1 MLHFIAFFSVDN
13 ELEIGRGEINALG
26 DDKEIVELIKK
37 LQDSN
42 EYVKIYNLS
51 ETGFNTLLPSI
62 SDLVDDYNDEELD
75 GGMWSINFDWEDEKS
90 LVEYLNGEFEEKIV
104 NAVTANANKYL
115 ENTIE
120 TENGTIYRKDDWEN
134 ADPDEII
141 YIGEF
146 GLTELDKLIEEGKN
160 PTDAEL
166 IEQNIA
172 SSKNT
177 IRAEIKQYYPE
188 ATDEWIDK
196 HDLIAD
202 IMEFASWEYTATV
215 VAQID
220 EWDIWDDYPEK

>member
-1 MLHFIAFFSVDN
+1 MVSIYKNDIGNIVMVFTDESRIQLKGTLANILEEMRIVASGDVVTNVDVEKCSEAIADLQMLFG
-13 ELEIGRGEINALG
+13 ELLEQ
-26 DDKEIVELIKK
+26 K
-37 LQDSN
+37 
-42 EYVKIYNLS
+42 
-51 ETGFNTLLPSI
+51 
-62 SDLVDDYNDEELD
+62 
-75 GGMWSINFDWEDEKS
+75 
-90 LVEYLNGEFEEKIV
+90 EEKIV

-146 GLTELDKLIEEGKN
+146 GLTELDKMIETGKN

-172 SSKNT
+172 SSKNS

-215 VAQID
+215 VDQID

>member
-1 MLHFIAFFSVDN
+1 MVSIYKNDIGNIVMVFTDESRIQLKGTLANILEEMRIVASGDVVTNVDVEKCSEAIADLQMLFG
-13 ELEIGRGEINALG
+13 ELLEQ
-26 DDKEIVELIKK
+26 K
-37 LQDSN
+37 
-42 EYVKIYNLS
+42 
-51 ETGFNTLLPSI
+51 
-62 SDLVDDYNDEELD
+62 
-75 GGMWSINFDWEDEKS
+75 
-90 LVEYLNGEFEEKIV
+90 EEKIV

-120 TENGTIYRKDDWEN
+120 TENGTIYRKEDWEN

-172 SSKNT
+172 SSKNS

-215 VAQID
+215 VDQID

>member
-1 MLHFIAFFSVDN
+1 MISIYKNDIGNIVMVFTDESRIQLKGTLANILEEMRIVASGDVVTDVDVEKCSEAIADLQMLFG
-13 ELEIGRGEINALG
+13 ELLEQ
-26 DDKEIVELIKK
+26 K
-37 LQDSN
+37 
-42 EYVKIYNLS
+42 
-51 ETGFNTLLPSI
+51 
-62 SDLVDDYNDEELD
+62 
-75 GGMWSINFDWEDEKS
+75 
-90 LVEYLNGEFEEKIV
+90 EEKIV

-172 SSKNT
+172 SSKNS

-215 VAQID
+215 VDQID